1 MGSSTKRQQTMAKM
15 ARERALREKRA
26 RKQEKKEEKKLA
38 AAAALAAEEAGITL
52 DDAEGDETEAE
63 SETEDE
69 VASS

>member
-52 DDAEGDETEAE
+52 EDAEGDETEI
-63 SETEDE
+63 ETEDE

>member
-38 AAAALAAEEAGITL
+38 AAAALAADEAGITL
-52 DDAEGDETEAE
+52 EDDEAEETEG
-63 SETEDE
+63 ETEDE

>member
-52 DDAEGDETEAE
+52 DDAEADGAE
-63 SETEDE
+63 SEDE
-69 VASS
+69 VAE

>member
-26 RKQEKKEEKKLA
+26 RKQEKKEEKKQA

-52 DDAEGDETEAE
+52 DDAEAAEDTEAE
-63 SETEDE
+63 GE